1 MNTQAI
7 AFDMDD
13 TLLRDDRTI
22 SPYTVEVLRRAA
34 RLGVRVIPASGR
46 AQGSLRG
53 FVEELGCAA
62 AYITCNGAELWRGD
76 HTLIHR
82 EMLDVPLARECA
94 AFAAERDCYCQV
106 YYGDRFYYSQRG
118 EYAKS
123 YAASSLLEGE
133 YVGDVAAF
141 IQEPTTKV
149 LMMAAPEKIADMLA
163 EARARLAGRAQV
175 TCSKPYFLE
184 INPLLA
190 TKGNALARAAEALG
204 FDMARA
210 VAFGDSL
217 NDLSMLEAAGLGV
230 AMENGREDVKA
241 LIPTHC
247 GRNEEDGV
255 ARFIEQHLLREERL

>member
-1 MNTQAI
+1 MKIQAV

-22 SPYTVEVLRRAA
+22 SPYTVAVLRRAA
-34 RLGVRVIPASGR
+34 ASGIRVIPASGR

-53 FVEELGCAA
+53 FVDELGCAD

-82 EMLDVPLARECA
+82 ETLDVSLARACA
-94 AFAAERDCYCQV
+94 AFAAENDCYCQV

-118 EYAKS
+118 EYARA
-123 YAASSLLEGE
+123 YAESSLLSGE

-141 IQEPTTKV
+141 IQSPTTKV
-149 LMMAAPEKIADMLA
+149 LMMAAPEKIARMLA
-163 EARARLAGRAQV
+163 QARTLLAGRAQA

-184 INPLLA
+184 INPLQA
-190 TKGNALARAAEALG
+190 TKGNALARAARALG
-204 FDMARA
+204 FDMACA
-210 VAFGDSL
+210 AAFGDSL
-217 NDLSMLEAAGLGV
+217 NDLSMLQAAGLGV

-255 ARFIEQHLLREERL
+255 ARFIEQHCLREERV